1 MVISRAFLNKSF
13 NYNNSWCIERLF
25 FCKFIAH
32 NRHDMKKNK
41 ETKST
46 KKVVYKDR
54 TQWLIHFQY
63 YTTVHIILFLV
74 KKNYFF
80 SKVSSCVWLW
90 FHGIFFSIVCVWIK
104 YWRNYIFQKK
114 DICNLYIILSSYTTA
129 ADPLK

>member
-13 NYNNSWCIERLF
+13 NYNNLWCIERLF
-25 FCKFIAH
+25 FLQIHRAYQTWHEEKQ
-32 NRHDMKKNK
+32 
-41 ETKST
+41 TKST

-74 KKNYFF
+74 KKKLFFFQSFFLCVIVISRNFLFNCLCMDKILEKLYF
-80 SKVSSCVWLW
+80 L
-90 FHGIFFSIVCVWIK
+90 
-104 YWRNYIFQKK
+104 KK